1 MAVNLDIRPVSGR
14 RMLRDFIHLPEKLH
28 AHHKNW
34 VPPIYLDERHY
45 FNPKKNHAF
54 AYCDTTLFLAYQNGT
69 PVGRIMGVINPRYN
83 RLRNEKTARFSRLES
98 IEDSRVVRALLDRV
112 EQWAREKGM
121 TAVIGPY
128 GFSDQDP
135 EGFLVEGFEHPA
147 TIATYYTPPWMPRFV
162 EDHGYRKDVDYVTYK
177 IHVPSEI
184 PQIYTRL
191 HERIRK
197 RGSLE
202 VIEPRNRKEAAA
214 WAKPAFRLM
223 NECYTQEGIY
233 GYAPMEDE
241 EINALL
247 KRYMPLLDPRFLKG
261 IRHGHEL
268 VGFVVGIPDMTDGI
282 REARGRLF
290 PFGFLKILKAR
301 KNARQLDL
309 LLGAIKQEHR
319 GKGGD
324 VLMMVAM
331 GMSVIQAGMQ
341 IIDTHHQMETNKK
354 MRAVSELLG
363 GEVYK
368 RHRVYRKIL

>member
-1 MAVNLDIRPVSGR
+1 MAVNLDIQPVFGR
-14 RMLRDFIHLPEKLH
+14 KALRAFIHLPEKLH
-28 AHHKNW
+28 TLHKNW
-34 VPPIYLDERHY
+34 VPPLYLDEWQY
-45 FNPKKNHAF
+45 FNPKKNKAF
-54 AYCDTTLFLAYQNGT
+54 SYCDTILLLAFQDGA

-98 IEDSRVVRALLDRV
+98 VEDFRVVRELLNRV

-121 TAVIGPY
+121 TTMIGPY

-147 TIATYYTPPWMPRFV
+147 TIATYCNHAWMPRFV
-162 EDHGYRKDVDYVTYK
+162 ENHDYQKDVDYVTYK
-177 IHVPSEI
+177 IHIPSEV
-184 PQIYTRL
+184 PKIYTRL

-202 VIEPRNRKEAAA
+202 VIEPRNKKEAAA

-233 GYAPMEDE
+233 GYAPMEDD

-261 IRHGHEL
+261 LRHGDEL
-268 VGFVVGIPDMTDGI
+268 VGFVVGIPDMTEGI
-282 REARGRLF
+282 REARGRLL

-301 KNARQLDL
+301 KKARQLDL

-331 GMSVIQAGMQ
+331 GMSVIKAGMEV
-341 IIDTHHQMETNKK
+341 IDTHHQMETNKK

-368 RHRVYRKIL
+368 RHRVYRKKL